1 MENDLLS
8 DSIAINCYS
17 DMVYSRHTRIHPLEG
32 KYEDI
37 KTHQN
42 ASACVECGQ
51 YTTRNLLEYD
61 PVVSAYRAFFSL
73 FDWSLVEHWQE
84 QTPARGRPG
93 HPESAYLKA
102 LLVRI

>member
-17 DMVYSRHTRIHPLEG
+17 DMVYSRHTRIHPLKG

-51 YTTRNLLEYD
+51 YTTWTCPKCDAPLCAKYACKMNHRC
-61 PVVSAYRAFFSL
+61 
-73 FDWSLVEHWQE
+73 
-84 QTPARGRPG
+84 
-93 HPESAYLKA
+93 
-102 LLVRI
+102 